1 MKIAILGIKGLPS
14 KGGAERVVEAIV
26 DRLKNKHEISVYT
39 RNLYTPKDTRLTG
52 LNLVH
57 IPCLPGKHFRALS
70 YFIISAF
77 HALLVGRYDIIHIHN
92 AEACFVVPLL
102 RLRYRVI
109 ATSHGPA
116 HERKK
121 WGAAAKIL
129 IQAMDYFFI
138 KYPNILTSVS
148 LPMVE
153 SYKIKWN
160 QDVFYIPNGADN
172 ALPIDDKASDDLLS
186 KMGIKE
192 PYLLFSAGR
201 IDSTK
206 GCHTVIEAF
215 KSLDI
220 RLNLVIVGDTQVD
233 PAYSARLKNA
243 ARSDSR
249 IHFVPFVA
257 DKGTI
262 FGIVVKAKI
271 FIFPSEVEAMSM
283 ALLEAASLAIPIVCS
298 DIPANTAVLRDEH
311 ALFFKTGSVHD
322 LKEKLDWAL
331 DHQQEMRLKGL
342 KAQKFV
348 IKNNSWDSIAR
359 QYEELYKSLISA
371 RYE

>member
-26 DRLKNKHEISVYT
+26 HRLKSKHEISVYT
-39 RNLYTPKDTRLTG
+39 RNLYTPKDTRITG
-52 LNLVH
+52 LDLVH

-77 HALLVGRYDIIHIHN
+77 HALFVGRYDLIHIHN

-116 HERKK
+116 YERQK
-121 WGAAAKIL
+121 WGGVARLL

-138 KYPNILTSVS
+138 NYPNILTSVS

-153 SYKIKWN
+153 IYKKKWN
-160 QDVFYIPNGADN
+160 QDVLYIPNGVDD
-172 ALPIDDKASDDLLS
+172 ALPIDEKASDDLLL
-186 KMGIKE
+186 KTGIKE
-192 PYLLFSAGR
+192 PYILFSAGR

-206 GCHTVIEAF
+206 GCHIVIEAF
-215 KSLDI
+215 KSLDT
-220 RLNLVIVGDTQVD
+220 RLNLLIVGDIQTD
-233 PAYSARLKNA
+233 PAYSARLKKE

-249 IHFVPFVA
+249 IHFIPFVA
-257 DKGTI
+257 EKGTI
-262 FGIVVKAKI
+262 FGMVANAKL

-298 DIPANTAVLRDEH
+298 DIPANTAVLRNEH
-311 ALFFKTGSVHD
+311 VLFFKSSSAND
-322 LKEKLDWAL
+322 LKEKLEWAL
-331 DHQQEMRLKGL
+331 QHQYEMRLMGL
-342 KAQKFV
+342 KAQEFV
-348 IKNNSWDSIAR
+348 RKEFSWDSIAR
-359 QYEELYKSLISA
+359 QYEELYESLIFS
-371 RYE
+371 R